1 MIIINSFVQTW
12 RRQIE
17 QDDTAQLVKI
27 SVNSVTDEDKGT
39 YHCQLDYSTAESP
52 LEMTVDSA
60 SDLDVYYPPSS
71 LDMSTKMLDDGV
83 IGIESIYRT

>member
-17 QDDTAQLVKI
+17 QDEKAQLVNI
-27 SVNSVTDEDKGT
+27 RVNAVTDEDKGT

-60 SDLDVYYPPSS
+60 SELDVYFPPSS

-83 IGIESIYRT
+83 IGIESCT